1 VNDFDKTKWTAPEAR
16 FSVGLKAVI
25 PPAKMRA
32 TGLSKGDAT
41 LHWDSNCRGRILRL
55 SVDPETVNDFEIV
68 TIQVAR
74 IAWTANEPVPAFA
87 FARATCLQCAI
98 HGAEH
103 LFGIKWPVLEAGMAF
118 RMVVANRQQ
127 EAREFRASLEV
138 EDLGQLFA
146 SAPL

>member
-1 VNDFDKTKWTAPEAR
+1 VTDFDKTKWTAPEAR

-32 TGLSKGDAT
+32 TGSKHGEVS
-41 LHWDSNCRGRILRL
+41 LCWESNCRGRILRL

-68 TIQVAR
+68 SVQVAR
-74 IAWTANEPVPAFA
+74 IAWTANEPVPAIV

-98 HGAEH
+98 HAAEH
-103 LFGIKWPVLEAGMAF
+103 LFGVKWPILEAGMPF

-127 EAREFRASLEV
+127 EAREFRAALEV

-146 SAPL
+146 SAPI